1 MSTRASSPSTS
12 TGSSARDRV
21 LSTAYELF
29 SRRGVRNVGIDE
41 IVEQAGV
48 ARATLYRHFKSKD
61 ELVLAFLE
69 QREKLWTFGA
79 VGAEARRRG
88 GTAEQQLLAIFD
100 IFDEWFH
107 RDDFEACA
115 FINVL
120 VEMGPMH
127 PLGQASIVYL
137 RNIRT
142 MVFELAGEAGI
153 ADAEAFAASWH
164 ILMKGSIVSATEGDR
179 TAAKRAQTMAQ
190 SLIAS
195 HRQV

>member
-1 MSTRASSPSTS
+1 MSTGTSSTNIAPA
-12 TGSSARDRV
+12 ARERI
-21 LSTAYELF
+21 LNTAYELF
-29 SRRGVRNVGIDE
+29 SQRGVRNVGIDE
-41 IVEQAGV
+41 IVEHAGV

-88 GTAEQQLLAIFD
+88 GTPEAQLLAIFD
-100 IFDEWFH
+100 VFDEWFQ
-107 RDDFEACA
+107 REDFEACV

-142 MVFELAGEAGI
+142 MVQELATEAGI
-153 ADAEAFAASWH
+153 AEADTFAASWH

-179 TAAKRAQTMAQ
+179 AAAKRAQKMAQ

-195 HRQV
+195 YRTE

>member
-1 MSTRASSPSTS
+1 MSTTASSPDIVPTARERLL
-12 TGSSARDRV
+12 SS
-21 LSTAYELF
+21 AYELF
-29 SRRGVRNVGIDE
+29 SQRGVRNVGIDE
-41 IVEQAGV
+41 IVEHAGV

-61 ELVLAFLE
+61 DLVLAFLE

-79 VGAEARRRG
+79 IGAEARRRG
-88 GTAEQQLLAIFD
+88 GTAEEQLLAIFD
-100 IFDEWFH
+100 VFDEWFQ

-127 PLGQASIVYL
+127 RLGQASIVYL

-142 MVFELAGEAGI
+142 MVQELAIEAGI
-153 ADAEAFAASWH
+153 EDAETFAASWH

-179 TAAKRAQTMAQ
+179 AAARRAQLMAQ
-190 SLIAS
+190 SLIAT
-195 HRQV
+195 HREH

>member
-1 MSTRASSPSTS
+1 MSTGASSTDTVPT
-12 TGSSARDRV
+12 ARER
-21 LSTAYELF
+21 LLNSAYELF
-29 SRRGVRNVGIDE
+29 SHRGVRNVGVDE
-41 IVEQAGV
+41 IVEHAGV

-88 GTAEQQLLAIFD
+88 GTAEEQLLAIFD
-100 IFDEWFH
+100 VFDEWFH
-107 RDDFEACA
+107 RADFEACA

-137 RNIRT
+137 RNIRA
-142 MVFELAGEAGI
+142 MVSELATEAGI
-153 ADAEAFAASWH
+153 EDAATFAASWH

-179 TAAKRAQTMAQ
+179 SAAQRAQTMAR

-195 HRQV
+195 HRDR

>member
-1 MSTRASSPSTS
+1 MSTSASSADIVPTARERLL
-12 TGSSARDRV
+12 SS
-21 LSTAYELF
+21 AYELF

-41 IVEQAGV
+41 IVEHAGV

-88 GTAEQQLLAIFD
+88 GTAEEQLLAIFD
-100 IFDEWFH
+100 VFDEWFQ
-107 RDDFEACA
+107 REDFEACA

-142 MVFELAGEAGI
+142 MVQELATEAGI
-153 ADAEAFAASWH
+153 KDAETFAASWH

-179 TAAKRAQTMAQ
+179 TAARRAQRMAR
-190 SLIAS
+190 SLIVS
-195 HRQV
+195 HREG

>member
-1 MSTRASSPSTS
+1 MSPTAPSPGIVPTARERLL
-12 TGSSARDRV
+12 SSAYD
-21 LSTAYELF
+21 LF
-29 SRRGVRNVGIDE
+29 SQRGVRNVGIDE
-41 IVEQAGV
+41 IVEHAGV

-61 ELVLAFLE
+61 DLVLAFLE

-88 GTAEQQLLAIFD
+88 GTAEEQLLAIFD
-100 IFDEWFH
+100 VFDEWFQ

-142 MVFELAGEAGI
+142 MVQELAIEAGI
-153 ADAEAFAASWH
+153 EDAETFAASWH

-179 TAAKRAQTMAQ
+179 AAARRAQQMAQ
-190 SLIAS
+190 ALIAT
-195 HRQV
+195 HREQ